1 MPRDL
6 DAHQFLQVHV
16 FAYWR
21 GFVHVCGVVDGSNVV
36 IVAPV
41 SLLVAFVEHFVADA
55 LDVGVGLQ
63 LDYAFAQRDDWRRL
77 CGGCLDVVVYSEDQR
92 EWLG

>member
-1 MPRDL
+1 MPGDL

-16 FAYWR
+16 LGYGR
-21 GFVHVCGVVDGSNVV
+21 GFVHVCGVVDGGDVV
-36 IVAPV
+36 MVGPV
-41 SLLVAFVEHFVADA
+41 SLLVAFAEHFVADA

-63 LDYAFAQRDDWRRL
+63 LDDAFAQRDERRRL
-77 CGGCLDVVVYSEDQR
+77 GGGCLDVVVQPEDQR